1 MEISL
6 ENKEGKKSM
15 YARSL
20 IPKEVP
26 QILIYIWIFIM
37 ALAIGVIFG
46 SDQNSNAKD
55 NYNITLTNVNTQK
68 ATKFNN
74 VSVSRINGSDTNI
87 EITTKSGKHY
97 YYPKTQFVIKTDKEL
112 R

>member
-1 MEISL
+1 
-6 ENKEGKKSM
+6 M
-15 YARSL
+15 YTRSL

-26 QILIYIWIFIM
+26 RILIYIWIFIM
-37 ALAIGVIFG
+37 ALAIGVILG

-55 NYNITLTNVNTQK
+55 NYNITLTNINTQK

-74 VSVSRINGSDTNI
+74 VSVSTINRSDTNI
-87 EITTKSGKHY
+87 EINTKLGDHY

-112 R
+112 K